1 MEETLKLILEKIS
14 AIDENQKEMK
24 QDISTMKQQISSLE
38 KGQQEINKKLST
50 LEKGQQ
56 DMSKDISKISI
67 TIEST
72 IEPKISA
79 LFEARDISLHAD
91 ETIINDVK
99 EVKEDISHLEKAIIR
114 NTADIVDLKDYR
126 KEN

>member
-14 AIDENQKEMK
+14 ALEEGQKEMK
-24 QDISTMKQQISSLE
+24 QNIEKRLDKIDMVLE
-38 KGQQEINKKLST
+38 HQ
-50 LEKGQQ
+50 
-56 DMSKDISKISI
+56 
-67 TIEST
+67 

-79 LFEARDISLHAD
+79 LFDARDISLHTD
-91 ETIINDVK
+91 EAIINDVK

>member
-14 AIDENQKEMK
+14 SMDEKISSMDKKISAIDEDISILKQGQQEMK
-24 QDISTMKQQISSLE
+24 QDISKINMAIEHSL
-38 KGQQEINKKLST
+38 
-50 LEKGQQ
+50 
-56 DMSKDISKISI
+56 
-67 TIEST
+67 
-72 IEPKISA
+72 EPKISA
-79 LFEARDISLHAD
+79 LFDARDISLHTD
-91 ETIINDVK
+91 EAIINDVK

>member
-14 AIDENQKEMK
+14 AIDENQREMK
-24 QDISTMKQQISSLE
+24 HDIEQRL
-38 KGQQEINKKLST
+38 NKI
-50 LEKGQQ
+50 
-56 DMSKDISKISI
+56 DIA
-67 TIEST
+67 IENT

-79 LFEARDISLHAD
+79 LFEARDISLHTTQ
-91 ETIINDVK
+91 TIMEDLK
-99 EVKEDISHLEKAIIR
+99 EVKADVSLLKSAVIK

>member
-14 AIDENQKEMK
+14 SVDKEITNIKNNMATK
-24 QDISTMKQQISSLE
+24 EDINC
-38 KGQQEINKKLST
+38 INKRLDKIDML
-50 LEKGQQ
+50 LEHQ
-56 DMSKDISKISI
+56 
-67 TIEST
+67 

-79 LFEARDISLHAD
+79 LFDVRDVSLQSD
-91 ETIINDVK
+91 EVIMQGVK
-99 EVKEDISHLEKAIIR
+99 EVKEDISHLEKAVIR

>member
-14 AIDENQKEMK
+14 AIDENQREMK
-24 QDISTMKQQISSLE
+24 QDIEQRL
-38 KGQQEINKKLST
+38 NKI
-50 LEKGQQ
+50 
-56 DMSKDISKISI
+56 DIA
-67 TIEST
+67 IENT

-79 LFEARDISLHAD
+79 LFEARDISLHTTQ
-91 ETIINDVK
+91 TIMEDLK
-99 EVKEDISHLEKAIIR
+99 EVKADVSLLKSAVIK

>member
-14 AIDENQKEMK
+14 SVDK
-24 QDISTMKQQISSLE
+24 
-38 KGQQEINKKLST
+38 EINNIKNNMATKEDINSINKRLDKIDMV
-50 LEKGQQ
+50 LEHQ
-56 DMSKDISKISI
+56 
-67 TIEST
+67 

-79 LFEARDISLHAD
+79 LFDARDISLHTD
-91 ETIINDVK
+91 EAIINDVK
-99 EVKEDISHLEKAIIR
+99 EVKEDISHLEKAVIR